1 MSGHSKWSTIK
12 HKKGALDAKRSQLFT
27 KLSREIMVAARSGDP
42 NPDINFRLRLAVDN
56 AKSQNMP
63 KENIERAIEKGSGN
77 PNSSEQLHEIIYE
90 GYGPGGVG
98 LLINVLTDNKNRSA
112 AAVRSCITRI
122 GGNLASNGSVSWNF
136 ENKGMISIITDQE
149 ETEILALKIM
159 DIGADDIEINDNL
172 IDITVNYQEFSSV
185 KNIVEKIPD
194 LKIEK
199 AEIIQV
205 PNSSIEL
212 NDTESNKM
220 LKLLSDL
227 EELDDVTKVFSNA
240 DFTEESIIKFTESL

>member
-12 HKKGALDAKRSQLFT
+12 HKKGAQDAKRGQLFT
-27 KLSREIMVAARSGDP
+27 KLSREIMVAARSGEPDP
-42 NPDINFRLRLAVDN
+42 DMNFHLRLAVDN

-63 KENIERAIEKGSGN
+63 KENIERAIEKGSGHL
-77 PNSSEQLHEIIYE
+77 NSSEQLHEIIYE

-98 LLINVLTDNKNRSA
+98 LIINVLTDNKNRTA

-136 ENKGMISIITDQE
+136 ENKGMISIVTDQE

-227 EELDDVTKVFSNA
+227 EELDDVIKVFLKCR
-240 DFTEESIIKFTESL
+240 FY